1 MLEKML
7 QRCQLAFLIVGL
19 AVVSGCRTPMNT
31 ASRHDTIAD
40 RPFQPVAQSSEPVE
54 VVPAIEQASADAD
67 DSESTATRI
76 WNRIRPTRRISLP
89 RTDFWQSDDD
99 SEVLEPANGFDTGF

>member
-1 MLEKML
+1 MLKKML
-7 QRCQLAFLIVGL
+7 QRCQLAVLIVGL
-19 AVVSGCRTPMNT
+19 AVISGCRTPMN
-31 ASRHDTIAD
+31 AVSRHNSIAD
-40 RPFQPVAQSSEPVE
+40 RPFQAVAQSSEPVE
-54 VVPAIEQASADAD
+54 VVPAIEQASAGAD